1 MSSHPL
7 CSASQDIRAATEP
20 APEVQRTPLLERRRR
35 EVKGDAA
42 ALRLLLGKAPALL
55 GSVRRGS
62 QPQTPNPTS

>member
-1 MSSHPL
+1 M
-7 CSASQDIRAATEP
+7 
-20 APEVQRTPLLERRRR
+20 QRTPLLERRRR